1 MNLMKKGIVFT
12 LALCSSFAFAQ
23 DLKNDFKGTSK
34 KEQAQS
40 NYAFSKVFES
50 SKPIYIV
57 ENAIS
62 TDLNMLDEKVQSIE
76 SVTVLK
82 NATNS
87 PQEFKTLFD
96 NPISG
101 IIIIKMKK
109 DFPTLETVSIQD
121 LNKKYNLDPSQPIY
135 VDGNKVSS
143 QYNLVESPKNEYSLI
158 SVEGQNFLAVHS
170 KPKLSPGI

>member
-1 MNLMKKGIVFT
+1 MKKGIVFA
-12 LALCSSFAFAQ
+12 LALCSSFALAQ

-34 KEQAQS
+34 KEQDQR
-40 NYAFSKVFES
+40 NYAFSKVFEL
-50 SKPIYIV
+50 SKSIYFI
-57 ENAIS
+57 ENAVS
-62 TDLNMLDEKVQSIE
+62 TNLNVLDGKMDVIE
-76 SVTVLK
+76 SVTVLT
-82 NATNS
+82 NAANS

-101 IIIIKMKK
+101 IILVKVKK
-109 DFPTLETVSIQD
+109 DSPTLETVSIQD

-143 QYNLVESPKNEYSLI
+143 KYNLVESPKNEYSLI

>member
-1 MNLMKKGIVFT
+1 MKKGIIFA
-12 LALCSSFAFAQ
+12 LALCSSFAFTQ

-34 KEQAQS
+34 KEQDQR
-40 NYAFSKVFES
+40 NYTASKAFELSKS
-50 SKPIYIV
+50 IYFI
-57 ENAIS
+57 ENAVS
-62 TDLNMLDEKVQSIE
+62 TNLNVLDGKMHVIE
-76 SVTVLK
+76 SVTVLT
-82 NATNS
+82 NAAHS
-87 PQEFKTLFD
+87 PQELKTLFD

-101 IIIIKMKK
+101 IILVKVKK
-109 DFPTLETVSIQD
+109 DSPTLETVSIQD

-158 SVEGQNFLAVHS
+158 SVEGHNFLAVHS